1 MAGPRHSLAAVRMML
16 AYRADRRMW
25 RLAVVAV
32 LVAVLI
38 LTRTEG
44 ARISLP
50 NPDAGDREGRH
61 WLDQADDM
69 RGAPGGSA
77 EGSEKDHNGPDDGP
91 DPPWWFASYVMLH
104 ESIRQ
109 GRSPARYVVWTCSS
123 LLGEAAPGMHGTSA
137 TRDAAWKTDDIF
149 NAPNHVGPR
158 PSRFARDGDYLGC
171 AWYGNRLYGI
181 GTSLLYALIT
191 GELTLHACSASV
203 RLSVYALVSACA
215 CVLRRFYVYHLDHKR
230 LRHLLGCRSRLDGG
244 YVPSKTSKR
253 ICICT
258 LNLSQPHICTPHKQ
272 TGRCSSTGPDTQR
285 GCERGCAN
293 WCSPAHVAL
302 TGGWGS
308 NASKGCQARASTIAS
323 HE

>member
-1 MAGPRHSLAAVRMML
+1 M
-16 AYRADRRMW
+16 
-25 RLAVVAV
+25 AV
-32 LVAVLI
+32 LVAVLAM
-38 LTRTEG
+38 RTEG

-69 RGAPGGSA
+69 RGALGGSA

-123 LLGEAAPGMHGTSA
+123 LQRGEAAPGMHDTSA
-137 TRDAAWKTDDIF
+137 PKDAAWRTDDIF
-149 NAPNHVGPR
+149 NAPSHVGPR
-158 PSRFARDGDYLGC
+158 PSRSVRDGDYLGC
-171 AWYGNRLYGI
+171 AGYGNRLSGI

-215 CVLRRFYVYHLDHKR
+215 CVLCRFYVYHLDHKR
-230 LRHLLGCRSRLDGG
+230 LRHLLGCRSRHD
-244 YVPSKTSKR
+244 
-253 ICICT
+253 
-258 LNLSQPHICTPHKQ
+258 
-272 TGRCSSTGPDTQR
+272 
-285 GCERGCAN
+285 
-293 WCSPAHVAL
+293 
-302 TGGWGS
+302 
-308 NASKGCQARASTIAS
+308 
-323 HE
+323 